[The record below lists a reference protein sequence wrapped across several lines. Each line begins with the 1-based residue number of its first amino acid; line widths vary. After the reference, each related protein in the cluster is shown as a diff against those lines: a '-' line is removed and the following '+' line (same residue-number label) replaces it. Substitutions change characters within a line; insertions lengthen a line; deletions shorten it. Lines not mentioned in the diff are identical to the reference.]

1 MAQESG
7 THIWM
12 DGTLIPWADAKVH
25 IITNAFHY
33 GYNVFEGIRCYATDR
48 GPAVFRLKE
57 HIRRLFESAHII
69 GIKIPFTPEQIVAA
83 CVETIKANQVES
95 CYIRPIAYAGA
106 GGMSLDYSECPINV
120 AIAVWFWGEYLGAG
134 KLESGVRTLTSGFV
148 RHHPNTHMTKA
159 KAGGNYLLFQM
170 AKAIAHQAGFDEAIM
185 LDPNGLVAEGS
196 VENIFVVRDGVILT
210 PPLTYLLG
218 GITRESIIR
227 IVNDLGLPLQERAMS
242 RDELYIADEV
252 FFCGTGAEV
261 TPVVEIDHRKIGDGK
276 RGPMTQRL
284 QERYFEVVRGKVPE
298 YDSWLTYVR

>member
-1 MAQESG
+1 
-7 THIWM
+7 M
-12 DGTLIPWADAKVH
+12 DGKTVPWADAKVH
-25 IITNAFHY
+25 IISNAFHY
-33 GYNVFEGIRCYATDR
+33 GFNVFEGIRCYATDK

-69 GIKIPFTPEQIVAA
+69 GIKIPFTQEQIVDA
-83 CVETIKANQVES
+83 CVATVKANGMES
-95 CYIRPIAYAGA
+95 CYIRPIAYAGE
-106 GGMSLDYSECPINV
+106 GGMGLNYSQCAINV

-134 KLESGVRTLTSGFV
+134 KLEAGVRTLTSGFV

-170 AKAIAHQAGFDEAIM
+170 AKAIAQNAGFDEAIM

-196 VENIFVVRDGVILT
+196 VENIFVVRDGVIST

-218 GITRESIIR
+218 GITRDAIIR
-227 IVNDLGLPLQERAMS
+227 MARDLGIPLEERPMS

-276 RGPMTQRL
+276 RGPITGQL
-284 QERYFEVVRGKVPE
+284 QSRYFEIVRGKVPGYE
-298 YDSWLTYVR
+298 SWLTYI